1 MSVLSSMESQV
12 LGSHLEQSK
21 PRGTQKY
28 SNSRTNG
35 KGQLKKREAQM
46 SGVEET
52 ELRMAF

>member
-1 MSVLSSMESQV
+1 MSVLSSMKSQV